1 MARSYSRD
9 LRERVIGAV
18 LDGMSA
24 RGAAARY
31 GIGVATAVR
40 WLRRF
45 RDTGEIE
52 ARKRGQPGGSKLD
65 PHEAFILA
73 LIEDQKD
80 ISLAEIA
87 LLLDAEHGVSTCP
100 ATIWYFL
107 DRRGF
112 SFKKNRSRGRARTA

>member
-1 MARSYSRD
+1 MARSYSLD

-18 LDGMSA
+18 MGGLSA

-45 RDTGEIE
+45 RDTGEVA
-52 ARKRGQPGGSKLD
+52 ARKQGQPGGSKLD

-73 LIEDQKD
+73 LIGDKAD

-87 LLLDAEHGVSTCP
+87 ETLDAERGVSACP

-107 DRRGF
+107 DRRGY
-112 SFKKNRSRGRARTA
+112 SFKKNSARRRARA